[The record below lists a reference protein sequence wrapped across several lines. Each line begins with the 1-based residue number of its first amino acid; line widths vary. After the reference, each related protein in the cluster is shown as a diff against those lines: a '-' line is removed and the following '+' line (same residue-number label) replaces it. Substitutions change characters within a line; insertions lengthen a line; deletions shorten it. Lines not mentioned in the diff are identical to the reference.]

1 MKPIALTCLVAA
13 ALVSFWSGGAVAQS
27 ADTASQSSR
36 AVTPD
41 NTKSNAQDRSN
52 RSRTADEQKNNSSDV
67 EITQKIRRSVMDDK
81 SLSTY
86 AHNAKIV
93 AENGTVTLNGVVKTS
108 GEKSTLEQL
117 AARVVGADRV
127 VNNLKVDTAQ

>member
-13 ALVSFWSGGAVAQS
+13 LVSSWSGGAMAQ
-27 ADTASQSSR
+27 AGDTAAQSSR
-36 AVTPD
+36 AVAPD
-41 NTKSNAQDRSN
+41 NTKSNAQDRS
-52 RSRTADEQKNNSSDV
+52 RTADDQKNNSSDV

-108 GEKSTLEQL
+108 GEKSTLEQM
-117 AARVVGADRV
+117 AARVVGGDRV
-127 VNNLKVDTAQ
+127 INNLKVDTAQ